1 MSINDKI
8 KVLWKTSCEWRGKP
22 HFPKRRDFQLREG
35 ESEGS
40 LLPLNLG
47 DAAKIKFGSRW
58 YNVEVAESWSPKP
71 RKGMCRKIGGISEQF
86 HKFVFDCLS
95 ISFFFFRGW
104 KKNSCQAEST
114 APSSTQAEVSD
125 DPYATLQAE
134 QRKREMQWKS
144 QRVPKRSKA
153 EEPAVL
159 QTAAIP
165 SETRPSEVICT
176 VIENVAD
183 QSDQT
188 DELKTQLEA
197 KSQECS
203 NLKRQLEISEKKRE
217 ADAEALRKQT
227 QVNGD
232 IMKVSV

>member
-1 MSINDKI
+1 MVLAGTMWRSQKAGRQNQG
-8 KVLWKTSCEWRGKP
+8 KVCVARLGEFQSSFTSLFLIVYLF
-22 HFPKRRDFQLREG
+22 HFSSSG
-35 ESEGS
+35 AG
-40 LLPLNLG
+40 
-47 DAAKIKFGSRW
+47 
-58 YNVEVAESWSPKP
+58 
-71 RKGMCRKIGGISEQF
+71 
-86 HKFVFDCLS
+86 
-95 ISFFFFRGW
+95 
-104 KKNSCQAEST
+104 KKNCCQAEST

-144 QRVPKRSKA
+144 QRVAKRSKA